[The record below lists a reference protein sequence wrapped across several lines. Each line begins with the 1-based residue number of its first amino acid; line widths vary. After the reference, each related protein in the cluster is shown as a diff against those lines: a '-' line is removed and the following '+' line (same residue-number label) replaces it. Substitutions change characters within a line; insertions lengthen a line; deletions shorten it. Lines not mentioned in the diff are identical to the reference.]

1 MHIWSFYK
9 KKLGYTD
16 ASTVDPP
23 LRNSQI
29 LTHDHGEIVYT
40 NKNKQFQEQN
50 KLLWKRTGILEPT
63 YVPFQQPFARAKP
76 NGTNTS
82 KHWSTAGLP
91 WFKVCRTAIS
101 NFTYFN
107 LPRKKRSGINRIA
120 NQVNDLFK
128 VLNLKMVSAVH
139 VYVI

>member
-1 MHIWSFYK
+1 MHIWSFYKK

-40 NKNKQFQEQN
+40 NKNIQFQEQN

-82 KHWSTAGLP
+82 KH
-91 WFKVCRTAIS
+91 
-101 NFTYFN
+101 
-107 LPRKKRSGINRIA
+107 
-120 NQVNDLFK
+120 
-128 VLNLKMVSAVH
+128 
-139 VYVI
+139 